1 MHSPSASCVRAANPS
16 KVSLVSDQFEKL
28 LTTFQRHLEVERNLS
43 VHTVRAYMGDLT
55 SLVEHLEKLGLSD
68 ISALELSHLRSW
80 LANQAV
86 KGGARTTLSRR
97 ATSVRLF
104 TKWAFKNKYC
114 AGDVG
119 LTLATPKGH
128 RTLPEVLDVNNAK
141 LAMDSM
147 ATRAAE
153 EESPLSLR
161 DVAMVEILYATGAR
175 VGELCGL
182 DVGDIDYN
190 RNTIRVLGKGNKERV
205 IPVGRPAMKAL
216 EVWLAD
222 GRSALVTNQSAQAVF
237 LGARGKR
244 IDQRTVRSVV
254 YEALSAI
261 EGIERMGPHALRHS
275 AATHLLEGGADL
287 RTVQEILG
295 HASLATTQIY
305 THVSTERLQ
314 KVFKQAHPRA

>member
-1 MHSPSASCVRAANPS
+1 MSKEYEELVAA
-16 KVSLVSDQFEKL
+16 FA
-28 LTTFQRHLEVERNLS
+28 RHLEIERNLS
-43 VHTVRAYMGDLT
+43 VHTIRAYLGDLE
-55 SLVEHLEKLGLSD
+55 SLISHLEQIGVND
-68 ISALELSHLRSW
+68 ISRMELVHLRSW
-80 LANQAV
+80 LANQQV

-97 ATSVRLF
+97 AVSIRLF
-104 TKWAFKNKYC
+104 TKWAVKNKYVEK
-114 AGDVG
+114 DVAA
-119 LTLATPKGH
+119 TLATPKGH
-128 RTLPEVLDVNNAK
+128 RTLPEVLGIDDAK

-153 EESPLSLR
+153 EETPIAMR
-161 DVAMVEILYATGAR
+161 DVAMVEMLYASGAR
-175 VGELCGL
+175 VAELCGL
-182 DVGDIDYN
+182 DLSDIDYD
-190 RNTIRVLGKGNKERV
+190 RQTIRVLGKGNKERT
-205 IPVGRPAMKAL
+205 IPLGNPAMRAL
-216 EVWLAD
+216 ESWLKD
-222 GRSALVTNQSAQAVF
+222 GRDSLKNSLSGNAVF

-244 IDQRTVRSVV
+244 IDQRTVRTVV
-254 YEALSAI
+254 YNALQAI